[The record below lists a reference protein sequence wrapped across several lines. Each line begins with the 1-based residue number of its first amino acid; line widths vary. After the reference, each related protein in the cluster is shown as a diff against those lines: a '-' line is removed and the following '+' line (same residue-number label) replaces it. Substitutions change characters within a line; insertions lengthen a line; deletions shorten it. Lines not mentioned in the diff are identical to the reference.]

1 MILRDQMVHEILHHL
16 KNSYIGPHGV
26 LVTQIDGHT
35 GKILDNTPLVA
46 DFGDV
51 LPFAAMLGEKRFVR
65 SQIDAAQP
73 FLRDGLYAEGGVIHA
88 FYNHDYLLG
97 LIDLAGL
104 LDDEDLLI
112 GAENAADAL
121 NQHLLRDGYLLRQ
134 SPSRPLLDRT
144 SPFNGGFIEL
154 YIDLAEQTGRSRW
167 IDLAQAQAERW
178 ISNRFF
184 KRYGLF
190 RRVEFAA
197 PGWISDFI
205 GRLASE
211 PLVRLMKDN
220 SNLVAG
226 LIALYRVHPGK
237 DLKLAILH
245 WLSGLRH
252 WLIVDGD
259 TVMMNLSRE
268 FVAYQPDL
276 RAATAAIETLL
287 DVYQYVERDAEWIE
301 LAQKIAERWLMARWD
316 NGLLPLEIG
325 GDSDH
330 IDANLD
336 FAIALVNL
344 SEATGQNR
352 WTVIG
357 EQIIAQLVNLH
368 ELPYGY
374 AFSINEAGKVDDSRI
389 IIKYQGLL
397 LKLTLI
403 DRLRY
408 SEDHE
413 SLKQARAMLRDR

>member
-1 MILRDQMVHEILHHL
+1 MMLRDHIVNEILDHL
-16 KNSYIGPHGV
+16 KNSYIGSHGV

-35 GKILDNTPLVA
+35 GEVLDNTPLVA

-65 SQIDAAQP
+65 GQIDAAQA
-73 FLRDGLYAEGGVIHA
+73 FLRDGLYVENGVIQA

-97 LIDLAGL
+97 LIDLAEL

-112 GAENAADAL
+112 SAENAAEAL
-121 NQHLLRDGYLLRQ
+121 NQHLLRYGYLLRQ
-134 SPSRPLLDRT
+134 SPSRPILDRT

-178 ISNRFF
+178 ISNSFF

-190 RRVEFAA
+190 RRIEFAA
-197 PGWISDFI
+197 PGWVSDVI

-226 LIALYRVHPGK
+226 LIALYRVRPSK

-252 WLIVDGD
+252 WMIVDGD

-268 FVAYQPDL
+268 FVPYQPDL
-276 RAATAAIETLL
+276 RAATAVIETLL
-287 DVYQYVERDAEWIE
+287 DVYQYVERDAEWID
-301 LAQKIAERWLMARWD
+301 LAHKVAERWLAARWD
-316 NGLLPLEIG
+316 IGLLPLEIG

-344 SEATGQNR
+344 SEATGQKR
-352 WTVIG
+352 WSAIG

-374 AFSINEAGKVDDSRI
+374 AFSVNEAGTVNDSRVI
-389 IIKYQGLL
+389 VKYQGLL

-403 DRLRY
+403 EQLRD
-408 SEDHE
+408 SEDEHAI
-413 SLKQARAMLRDR
+413 KQAQTLLRDR